1 MNNQSRKME
10 ILLKNILCKRTSLT
24 EPCCRIIIN
33 AFSFNAMQTKKTCVK
48 ERILAA
54 AREAFQAGAFDSVSM
69 RSLARAAGISPG
81 NLYTYFG
88 GKEDLYYV
96 LLCEE
101 QDRRLESMFERIGAR
116 DSGRGKLEAYAE
128 AYYDYALAKPE
139 VFRKDL
145 EWFVR
150 GGDEGRISPGV
161 LEELAE
167 SRRLQAERFLQ
178 MVREGQADGSLAPDL
193 DPVLFMKHYTMCLRL
208 VINETAVLG
217 CEPKPFFEAFVRL
230 IMDGAASAPG
240 DSGKEAMDAR

>member
-1 MNNQSRKME
+1 ME
-10 ILLKNILCKRTSLT
+10 IPLKNVLYKRTSLT
-24 EPCCRIIIN
+24 EPCRRIIIN
-33 AFSFNAMQTKKTCVK
+33 AFAINDMQTKKTCVK

-88 GKEDLYYV
+88 GKEDLFYV

-101 QDRRLESMFERIGAR
+101 QDRRLEAMLERIGIR
-116 DSGRGKLEAYAE
+116 GSGRERLEAYAE
-128 AYYDYALAKPE
+128 SYYDYARAKPE

-150 GGDEGRISPGV
+150 GGDEGKISPGV

-167 SRRLQAERFLQ
+167 SRRLHAQRFLEII
-178 MVREGQADGSLAPDL
+178 RDGQEDGSLAPGL

-217 CEPKPFFEAFVRL
+217 CEPKSFFVAFVRL
-230 IMDGAASAPG
+230 IMEGAASEPG